1 MGHTINSLANA
12 NNVCVVAASKPEL
25 QGLLD
30 QRAFAA
36 WAGLV
41 FNAKKCGSLCM
52 VNEAPRLY
60 STTCTRPSWARRP
73 SRPSPGTNSTN
84 TGAAQQEPTGPVAV
98 LQDLRD
104 SLLRDTDIVFASELA
119 EWQKLDAFRRFL
131 FPWVTLALKV
141 IFAGTKWCQKLDTA
155 LRNTIKRGLRLPAR
169 TCTKYIYLSQ
179 ALGGMGVP
187 SVVDESHVA
196 RSAQVFKFLADSR
209 HPCTR
214 DVAVHQLTDMVAK
227 RTRYLDPTRPEH
239 LASFLNTS
247 SVPGEGRAG
256 DLQSLW
262 SSARASLTHTESI
275 IVLTQ
280 TSATIQA
287 DGHTLTWDKH
297 KDLHPRLREAIHAR
311 YLRNL
316 KRAADQGRAFYSV
329 SLHPDSTYF
338 TYTGKFLSFYQY
350 RYIHKARLNLLQV
363 RSVQARC
370 RKATPSTLCRLC
382 GRAEVTL
389 APTTATRT
397 LGWSTRG
404 TMPSWSGS

>member
-60 STTCTRPSWARRP
+60 STTCTRPSWAQSP

-187 SVVDESHVA
+187 SVADESHVA
-196 RSAQVFKFLADSR
+196 RSAQVFKFLADTR

-239 LASFLNTS
+239 LASFLNS
-247 SVPGEGRAG
+247 SSFPGEGRAG

-297 KDLHPRLREAIHAR
+297 KDLDPCLR
-311 YLRNL
+311 
-316 KRAADQGRAFYSV
+316 KRSM
-329 SLHPDSTYF
+329 P
-338 TYTGKFLSFYQY
+338 
-350 RYIHKARLNLLQV
+350 
-363 RSVQARC
+363 
-370 RKATPSTLCRLC
+370 ATS
-382 GRAEVTL
+382 
-389 APTTATRT
+389 
-397 LGWSTRG
+397 G
-404 TMPSWSGS
+404 T